1 MNCSSKNRIQRLK
14 DKSDSNVINKGLIDN
29 IPFRTIICG
38 ASGLGKT
45 NFLANMI
52 LKDEW
57 YNKEFYGDDIYIFSP
72 LKNDTKMNT
81 IISQKEIPEENVFTE
96 FDDDILKEIY
106 DLSVSEFEERTNAK
120 KRIYNKLIIL
130 DDLSYSGVLKDKQMG
145 QINRVFCNGRKHN
158 ISIIITSQKYS
169 SQISTVQRSNFTSAV
184 LYNTANSQVEA
195 IEQDVNFLKSRKAFK
210 SLFRDNVVEKRDFLY
225 VNFSNEKKDIY
236 LNKDFKVIDQ
246 DKYN

>member
-1 MNCSSKNRIQRLK
+1 MSSSKNKIQRLK
-14 DKSDSNVINKGLIDN
+14 DKSDSNVIDKGLIDN
-29 IPFRTIICG
+29 VPFRCLLCG

-52 LKDEW
+52 LKNEW

-72 LKNDTKMNT
+72 LKNDNKMNT
-81 IISQKEIPEENVFTE
+81 IISQKEIPESNIFTE
-96 FDDDILKEIY
+96 FDEDILKEIY
-106 DLSVSEFEERTNAK
+106 DLSVREFEERSNAK

-130 DDLSYSGVLKDKQMG
+130 DDLSYSGVLRAKQMG

-158 ISIIITSQKYS
+158 ISIIITSQKYT
-169 SQISTVQRSNFTSAV
+169 QISPVQRSNFTSAV

-195 IEQDVNFLKSRKAFK
+195 IEMDVNFLKTRKAFK
-210 SLFRDNVVEKRDFLY
+210 KMIRDNVDEKRDFLY

-246 DKYN
+246 DKYD

>member
-1 MNCSSKNRIQRLK
+1 MSSSSNNKIQRLK
-14 DKSDSNVINKGLIDN
+14 DKSDNNVIDKGLIDN
-29 IPFRTIICG
+29 VPFRTIICG

-52 LKDEW
+52 LKNEW

-72 LKNDTKMNT
+72 LKNDNKMNT

-106 DLSVSEFEERTNAK
+106 DLSVREFEERTNAK

-130 DDLSYSGVLKDKQMG
+130 DDLSYSGVLKEKQMG

-158 ISIIITSQKYS
+158 ISIIITSQKYT
-169 SQISTVQRSNFTSAV
+169 QISTVARCNFTSAV
-184 LYNTANSQVEA
+184 LYNTSNSQVEA
-195 IEQDVNFLKSRKAFK
+195 IENDVNFLKSKKAFK
-210 SLFRDNVVEKRDFLY
+210 NLFRENVVQKRDFLY
-225 VNFSNEKKDIY
+225 VCFSNEKKDMY
-236 LNKDFKVIDQ
+236 LSSEFKVIDQ

>member
-1 MNCSSKNRIQRLK
+1 MSSSKNKIQRLK
-14 DKSDSNVINKGLIDN
+14 DKSDSNVIDKGLIDN
-29 IPFRTIICG
+29 VPFRCLLCG

-52 LKDEW
+52 LKNEW

-72 LKNDTKMNT
+72 LKNDNKMHT
-81 IISQKEIPEENVFTE
+81 IISQKEIPESNIFTE
-96 FDDDILKEIY
+96 FDEDILKEIY
-106 DLSVSEFEERTNAK
+106 DLSVREFEERSNAK

-130 DDLSYSGVLKDKQMG
+130 DDLSYSGVLRAKQMG

-158 ISIIITSQKYS
+158 ISIIITSQKYT
-169 SQISTVQRSNFTSAV
+169 QISPVQRSNFTSAV

-195 IEQDVNFLKSRKAFK
+195 IEMDVNFLKTRKAFK
-210 SLFRDNVVEKRDFLY
+210 ALFRNEVDEKRDFLY
-225 VNFSNEKKDIY
+225 VCFSNEKKNIY

>member
-1 MNCSSKNRIQRLK
+1 MSSSKNKIQRLK
-14 DKSDSNVINKGLIDN
+14 DKSDSNVIDKGLIDN
-29 IPFRTIICG
+29 IPFRCLLCG

-52 LKDEW
+52 LKNEW

-72 LKNDTKMNT
+72 LKNDNKMNT
-81 IISQKEIPEENVFTE
+81 IISQKEIPESNVFTE
-96 FDDDILKEIY
+96 FDEDILKEIY
-106 DLSVSEFEERTNAK
+106 DLSVREFEERSNAK

-130 DDLSYSGVLKDKQMG
+130 DDLSYSGVLRAKQMG

-158 ISIIITSQKYS
+158 ISIIITSQKYT
-169 SQISTVQRSNFTSAV
+169 QISPVQRSNFTSAV

-195 IEQDVNFLKSRKAFK
+195 IEMDVNFLKTRKAFK
-210 SLFRDNVVEKRDFLY
+210 KMFRDNVDEKRDFLY

-246 DKYN
+246 DKYD

>member
-1 MNCSSKNRIQRLK
+1 MSSSKNKIQRLK
-14 DKSDSNVINKGLIDN
+14 DKSDSNVIDKGLIDN
-29 IPFRTIICG
+29 IPFRCLLCG

-52 LKDEW
+52 LKNEW

-72 LKNDTKMNT
+72 LKNDNKMNT
-81 IISQKEIPEENVFTE
+81 IISQKEIPESNVFTE
-96 FDDDILKEIY
+96 FDEDILKEIY
-106 DLSVSEFEERTNAK
+106 DLSVREFEERTNAK

-130 DDLSYSGVLKDKQMG
+130 DDLSYSGVLRAKQMG

-158 ISIIITSQKYS
+158 ISIIITSQKYT
-169 SQISTVQRSNFTSAV
+169 QISPVQRSNFTSAV

-195 IEQDVNFLKSRKAFK
+195 IEQDVNFLKTRKAFK
-210 SLFRDNVVEKRDFLY
+210 KMFRDNVDEKRDFLY

-236 LNKDFKVIDQ
+236 LDKDFKVIDQ
-246 DKYN
+246 DKYD

>member
-1 MNCSSKNRIQRLK
+1 MSSSKNRIQRLK

-29 IPFRTIICG
+29 VPFRTIICG

-57 YNKEFYGDDIYIFSP
+57 YNKIFYGDDVYIFSP

-106 DLSVSEFEERTNAK
+106 DLSVNEFEERSNAK

-130 DDLSYSGVLKDKQMG
+130 DDLSYSGVLRAKQMG

-158 ISIIITSQKYS
+158 ISIIITSQKYT
-169 SQISTVQRSNFTSAV
+169 QISPVSRANFTSAV
-184 LYNTANSQVEA
+184 LYNTANSQVES
-195 IEQDVNFLKSRKAFK
+195 IEMDVNFLKSRKAFK
-210 SLFRDNVVEKRDFLY
+210 SLFRSQVLEKRDFLY

-236 LNKDFKVIDQ
+236 LDKDFKVIDQ

>member
-1 MNCSSKNRIQRLK
+1 MSSSKNKIQRLK
-14 DKSDSNVINKGLIDN
+14 DKSDSNVIDKGLIDN
-29 IPFRTIICG
+29 IPFRCLLCG

-52 LKDEW
+52 LKNEW

-72 LKNDTKMNT
+72 LKNDNKMNT
-81 IISQKEIPEENVFTE
+81 IISQKEIPESNVFTE
-96 FDDDILKEIY
+96 FDEDILKEIY
-106 DLSVSEFEERTNAK
+106 DLSVREFEERTNAK

-130 DDLSYSGVLKDKQMG
+130 DDLSYSGVLRAKQMG

-158 ISIIITSQKYS
+158 ISIIITSQKYT
-169 SQISTVQRSNFTSAV
+169 QISPVARSNFTSAV

-195 IEQDVNFLKSRKAFK
+195 IEQDVNFLKTRKAFK
-210 SLFRDNVVEKRDFLY
+210 ALFRNEVDEKRDFLY
-225 VNFSNEKKDIY
+225 VCFSNEKKDIY

>member
-1 MNCSSKNRIQRLK
+1 MSCSSKNKIQRLK
-14 DKSDSNVINKGLIDN
+14 DKSDDNVIDKGLIDN
-29 IPFRTIICG
+29 VPFRTILCG

-52 LKDEW
+52 LKNEW

-72 LKNDTKMNT
+72 LKNDNKMNI

-106 DLSVSEFEERTNAK
+106 DLSVREFEERTNAK

-130 DDLSYSGVLKDKQMG
+130 DDLSYSGVLKEKQMG

-158 ISIIITSQKYS
+158 ISIIITSQKYT
-169 SQISTVQRSNFTSAV
+169 QISTVARVNFTSAV
-184 LYNTANSQVEA
+184 LYNTSNSQVEA
-195 IEQDVNFLKSRKAFK
+195 IENDVNFLKSKKAFK
-210 SLFRDNVVEKRDFLY
+210 NMFREEVKEKRDFLY
-225 VNFSNEKKDIY
+225 VCFSNEKKDMY
-236 LNKDFKVIDQ
+236 LSSEFKVINQ

>member
-29 IPFRTIICG
+29 VPFRTIICG

-57 YNKEFYGDDIYIFSP
+57 YNSIFYGDDIYIFSP

>member
-1 MNCSSKNRIQRLK
+1 MSSSKNKIQRLK
-14 DKSDSNVINKGLIDN
+14 DKSDSNVIDKGLIDN
-29 IPFRTIICG
+29 VPFRCLLCG

-52 LKDEW
+52 LKNEW

-72 LKNDTKMNT
+72 LKNDNKMHT
-81 IISQKEIPEENVFTE
+81 IISQKEIPESNIFTE
-96 FDDDILKEIY
+96 FDEDILKEIY
-106 DLSVSEFEERTNAK
+106 DLSVREFEERTNAK

-130 DDLSYSGVLKDKQMG
+130 DDLSYSGVLRAKQMG

-158 ISIIITSQKYS
+158 ISIIITSQKYT
-169 SQISTVQRSNFTSAV
+169 QISPVQRSNFTSAV

-195 IEQDVNFLKSRKAFK
+195 IEMDVNFLKTRKAFK
-210 SLFRDNVVEKRDFLY
+210 ALFRNEVDEKRDFLY
-225 VNFSNEKKDIY
+225 VCFSNEKKDIY

-246 DKYN
+246 DKYD

>member
-1 MNCSSKNRIQRLK
+1 MSSSKNKIQRLK
-14 DKSDSNVINKGLIDN
+14 DKSDSNVIDKGLIDN
-29 IPFRTIICG
+29 VPFRCLLCG

-52 LKDEW
+52 LKNEW

-72 LKNDTKMNT
+72 LKNDNKMHT
-81 IISQKEIPEENVFTE
+81 IISQKEIPESNIFTE
-96 FDDDILKEIY
+96 FDEDILKEIY
-106 DLSVSEFEERTNAK
+106 DLSVREFEERSNAK

-130 DDLSYSGVLKDKQMG
+130 DDLSYSGVLRAKQMG

-158 ISIIITSQKYS
+158 ISIIITSQKYT
-169 SQISTVQRSNFTSAV
+169 QISPVQRSNFTSAV

-195 IEQDVNFLKSRKAFK
+195 IEMDVNFLKTRKAFK
-210 SLFRDNVVEKRDFLY
+210 KMFRDNVDEKRDFLY

-246 DKYN
+246 DKYD

>member
-1 MNCSSKNRIQRLK
+1 MSSSKNKIQRLK
-14 DKSDSNVINKGLIDN
+14 DKSDSNVIDKGLIDN
-29 IPFRTIICG
+29 VPFRCLLCG

-52 LKDEW
+52 LKNEW

-72 LKNDTKMNT
+72 LKNDNKMHT
-81 IISQKEIPEENVFTE
+81 IISQKEIPESNIFTE
-96 FDDDILKEIY
+96 FDEDILKEIY
-106 DLSVSEFEERTNAK
+106 DLSVREFEERTNAK

-130 DDLSYSGVLKDKQMG
+130 DDLSYSGVLRAKQMG

-158 ISIIITSQKYS
+158 ISIIITSQKYT
-169 SQISTVQRSNFTSAV
+169 QISPVQRSNFTSAV

-195 IEQDVNFLKSRKAFK
+195 IEMDVNFLKTRKAFK
-210 SLFRDNVVEKRDFLY
+210 KMFRDNVDEKRDFLY

-246 DKYN
+246 DKYD

>member
-14 DKSDSNVINKGLIDN
+14 DKSDSNVINKGLIDD
-29 IPFRTIICG
+29 IPMRCIICG

-57 YNKEFYGDDIYIFSP
+57 YNKEFYGDDVYIFSP

-106 DLSVSEFEERTNAK
+106 DLSVNEFEERSNAK

-130 DDLSYSGVLKDKQMG
+130 DDLSYSGVLRAKQMG

-158 ISIIITSQKYS
+158 ISIIITSQKYT
-169 SQISTVQRSNFTSAV
+169 QISPVQRANFTSAV

-210 SLFRDNVVEKRDFLY
+210 SLFRSQVLEKRDFLY

-236 LNKDFKVIDQ
+236 LNSDFKVIDQ

>member
-1 MNCSSKNRIQRLK
+1 MSSSKNRIQRLK

-29 IPFRTIICG
+29 VPFRTIICG

-57 YNKEFYGDDIYIFSP
+57 YNKIFYGDDIYIFSP

-130 DDLSYSGVLKDKQMG
+130 DDLSYSGVLRAKQMG

-158 ISIIITSQKYS
+158 ISIIITSQKYT
-169 SQISTVQRSNFTSAV
+169 QISPVARANFTSAV
-184 LYNTANSQVEA
+184 LYNTANSQVES
-195 IEQDVNFLKSRKAFK
+195 IEMDVNFLKSRKAFK
-210 SLFRDNVVEKRDFLY
+210 NMFRDNVDEKRDFLY

-236 LNKDFKVIDQ
+236 LDTQFKVIDQ